1 MLTNVGGDLLSFE
14 KLPSGALTN
23 QTRADHDAA
32 FGRDWPDVEILT
44 LDGYTGRLNDF
55 LTGAPDLGNYA
66 SIIIG
71 TIAPF
76 SRGNV
81 SISSG
86 DTNVYPNVN
95 PNWISD
101 PRDREIAVAAF
112 KRARAIFQN
121 GAVQPLLVGPEAYPG
136 DTVETDERILQ
147 YITSSSST
155 IHHAAGTN
163 RKGKSDDPMAVVDS
177 RGLIGVQGLRMVDIS
192 ASTLLPPGQPQA
204 TVYALAEKIAEDI
217 LKG

>member
-1 MLTNVGGDLLSFE
+1 MSEVTSFVRSTLLRVQTRSKTRGLYKIAAFE

-177 RGLIGVQGLRMVDIS
+177 RGMWES
-192 ASTLLPPGQPQA
+192 ADTAFRTLQLTCSVRQA
-204 TVYALAEKIAEDI
+204 
-217 LKG
+217 